1 MLVHRQGW
9 TDLAG
14 SLCHHLRENFW
25 SPEHECSRHSVR
37 SGNFYIDILDHI
49 CLNMTNPERKCVA
62 QQPSMAELVLSF
74 STVSRDIMA
83 LGVLVMA
90 DILMLVKPNCPG
102 TIKKEVTTIGKRCL
116 RTVSRVSMAEQ

>member
-1 MLVHRQGW
+1 
-9 TDLAG
+9 
-14 SLCHHLRENFW
+14 
-25 SPEHECSRHSVR
+25 
-37 SGNFYIDILDHI
+37 
-49 CLNMTNPERKCVA
+49 MTKPERKCVA